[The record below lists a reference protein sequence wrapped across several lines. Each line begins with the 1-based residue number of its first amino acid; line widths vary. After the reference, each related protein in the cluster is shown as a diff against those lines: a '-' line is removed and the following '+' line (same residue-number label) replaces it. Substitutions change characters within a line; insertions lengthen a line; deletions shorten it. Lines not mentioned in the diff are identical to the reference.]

1 MLLRANPLTAEI
13 QRCTVARQS
22 GVGSSI
28 DAVARF
34 EDDDID
40 ACLREYTGGAESR
53 KACANDGNIGS
64 AVAGLGELGE
74 KLLMCLLLT
83 MPMICSG
90 CLGYRR

>member
-1 MLLRANPLTAEI
+1 MLHRANLLTAEI
-13 QRCTVARQS
+13 QRCTVARQP

-40 ACLREYTGGAESR
+40 ACLRESPSCSQFG
-53 KACANDGNIGS
+53 KACVNDDNIGS